1 MDNVEVVERGN
12 IVVNIYEG
20 QKGTTGE
27 PGKSLRFEDLTPEQK
42 AELKGEKGEK
52 GDKGE
57 NADVSSVYHL
67 LVNNGYV
74 PASDSLTDVLT
85 YIVEN
90 AGNFGDRLEGLE
102 CTLGQQPKYGDTVL
116 RVRGVNIKGM
126 VLKERGSDK
135 TYTVYDETQ
144 LDNSVK
150 LSHPMDEREVVLD
163 AIWQGEVK
171 STLVIPGVKKI
182 INVNISADQVEML
195 TPSDTNREMA
205 YLKKDNELWFQDSS
219 YPTELNPF
227 VIAGLCSEL
236 GQVQFDTIV
245 LRLYADPDV
254 RLKDSSSSLA
264 IIYQPNGENIPSMS
278 ISSDT
283 TVILDMEKW
292 GLKCDNFIVVG
303 EQGHNVNGK
312 DTLTFIAPKNM
323 LVGTAYTGTTNVPCI
338 TANQGDVVQINI
350 KDLTVK
356 ILGTKGQQDAL

>member
-20 QKGTTGE
+20 QKGAAGE

-42 AELKGEKGEK
+42 AELKGEKGDK
-52 GDKGE
+52 GD
-57 NADVSSVYHL
+57 NANVEPVYHL
-67 LVNNGYV
+67 LVNRGYS

-85 YIVEN
+85 CMIINEHDL
-90 AGNFGDRLEGLE
+90 GDLFQDFRLHLE
-102 CTLGQQPKYGDTVL
+102 QTPKYGDTTLV
-116 RVRGVNIKGM
+116 VDGMTVKGVII
-126 VLKERGSDK
+126 KERGSDN
-135 TYTVYDETQ
+135 TYIVEDNMVYTQ
-144 LDNSVK
+144 AVP

-171 STLVIPGVKKI
+171 YTLVIPGVPKSTDI
-182 INVNISADQVEML
+182 HISDDQLQML
-195 TPSDTNREMA
+195 TSSNTNRNMA
-205 YLKKDNELWFQDSS
+205 YLKKDNELWLQDSS

-227 VIAGLCSEL
+227 VIAGLYPEL

-245 LRLYADPDV
+245 LRLYADPDIHLQDA
-254 RLKDSSSSLA
+254 RNTLSL
-264 IIYQPNGENIPSMS
+264 IYQPNDENIPSMS
-278 ISSDT
+278 ISNDT

-292 GLKCDNFIVVG
+292 GLKCDNFIVVY
-303 EQGHNVNGK
+303 ERGHSVNGK

-338 TANQGDVVQINI
+338 SANQGDVVQINI

-356 ILGTKGQQDAL
+356 ILGTKGQLDTL